1 MKKLMLLINPV
12 AGKNAIGS
20 SMIDLI
26 DIFNRGGYEV
36 EVVVTQSEEHL
47 RNTVAER
54 GSGFDTVVCCGGDG
68 TLNLTCSELLKLDSS
83 PSLGY
88 IPCGTTNDFA
98 KTRGIESDPIK
109 AAKQI
114 VKGTEHKIDIGF
126 FGDRPYVY
134 VGAFGIFSDV
144 SYATSRSLK
153 RAIGH
158 AAYILGGIKAIAHIK
173 SYHIK
178 IKIGNEEIEDDFI
191 YGMVSNT
198 QRVGGFKL
206 PLFSEF
212 VLDDGLIDITLVRKP
227 KGFKRR
233 NRLVRALFRQKS
245 DGVELMQFR
254 TDSFSY
260 ESDKEIAWTIDGE
273 YGGSYKSHTV
283 KIVGGLIT
291 MIY

>member
-1 MKKLMLLINPV
+1 MKKMMLLINPV
-12 AGKNAIGS
+12 AGKKAVGS
-20 SMIDLI
+20 SMIELI
-26 DIFNRGGYEV
+26 DVFIKGGYDV

-47 RNTVAER
+47 KNTIAER
-54 GSGFDTVVCCGGDG
+54 GSCFDTVVCCGGDG
-68 TLNLTCSELLKLDSS
+68 TLNLTCTELLKLDAR
-83 PSLGY
+83 PALGY

-114 VKGTEHKIDIGF
+114 VKGSPHMIDIGF

-134 VGAFGIFSDV
+134 VGAFGVFSDV

-158 AAYILGGIKAIAHIK
+158 AAYVLGGIKAVAHIK

-178 IKIGNEEIEDDFI
+178 IKIGDEEIEDDFI

-206 PLFSEF
+206 PLFNEF
-212 VLDDGLIDITLVRKP
+212 ELDDGLIDITLVRKP

-273 YGGSYKSHTV
+273 FGGSYKSHTV
-283 KIVGGLIT
+283 RIVSGLIT